1 MPLPLA
7 TFNTCDNRAV
17 TTSFYEQELAVVRKH
32 GSVLFFP
39 VILLG
44 LVASVFFFVD
54 SKASQSWQHQALLAF
69 VLLFALIFWLLPSIR
84 FFTNKYELSSN
95 RVVAHR
101 GLTGNRIEEASW
113 GELTGVSVTKTFGLW
128 IRGAGDIHLH
138 REFGADL
145 VLNGVPKAKRLARD
159 IESFMTKRAGMGK

>member
-1 MPLPLA
+1 
-7 TFNTCDNRAV
+7 V
-17 TTSFYEQELAVVRKH
+17 STSFSEQELAVVRRH
-32 GSVLFFP
+32 GSALFIP

-44 LVASVFFFVD
+44 GVGGVFFFVD
-54 SKASQSWQHQALLAF
+54 SKLNQSWQHQALLAF
-69 VLLFALIFWLLPSIR
+69 VFLFALFFWLLPSIR

-95 RVVAHR
+95 RVVVHR

-128 IRGAGDIHLH
+128 IRGAGDVRLH

-145 VLNGVPKAKRLARD
+145 VLHSVPKAKRLAKD
-159 IESFMTKRAGMGK
+159 IEGFMSKRVGMGK